1 MYPQKKYCRVC
12 GGEFFE
18 KPLLHFSG
26 MPKAA
31 QYLPNKDDLTKE
43 KGVNLTVYQCSG
55 CGLVQLISEP
65 VPYYQEVIRASGFSE
80 AMKNFRIMQFREL
93 VQKYSLQNKKII
105 EIGCGRGEYL
115 SLLNL
120 SGANAYGLE
129 DSEESV
135 NYCVANGLK
144 VSKGFV
150 KNSDDKLKD
159 EPFDAF
165 CILSFLEH
173 LPDPNETLKGIYNNL
188 ADNAV
193 GLIEVPNFD
202 MILKNKLFSEFIG
215 DHLFYFT
222 KETLKITLALNG
234 FEILEIND
242 IWHNYIISAVIK
254 KRQKLN
260 LEDFYNYGERITKEI
275 SGFVACFET
284 NKVAVWGAGHQA
296 LAIIAM
302 SDLKGKIKYV
312 VDSAIFKQGKYTPAT
327 HIPIVS
333 PDLLISNPVEAI
345 IVIAGS
351 YSDEV
356 VRIIQSKYDKNLR
369 VSILRDFGLE
379 EVLLHHE
386 LDFQQ

>member
-1 MYPQKKYCRVC
+1 
-12 GGEFFE
+12 
-18 KPLLHFSG
+18 